1 MNGFL
6 VFVGAVIF
14 GFILL
19 AVSVALISL
28 IAIWLAVRIAAEY
41 FFVMAG
47 IIDSELPSYVSADK
61 SRVGR
66 LLRVSRHVD
75 QPRAFPHYF
84 FGQVEVDAEKVIAGF
99 EGGVRTVLEDR
110 MAAANDIL
118 YSNSSYVV
126 NIIGVSIRVGIV
138 IGVCCGLVIS
148 AAIGI
153 IHLIV
158 AVACAVIA
166 ALVAVIL
173 RGADAIIRL
182 AAGVRMVCPVC
193 VRMVRPYAIYKC
205 PSCGES
211 HRDIRSGRRGISA
224 RICRCGQRMPAL
236 LLTGADRLVALCPRC
251 MSPLPSRFGKRA
263 EILIPFIGSV
273 RAGKTQL
280 IYTLVLAL
288 NALASNSGGTAEFLG
303 ESEEE
308 IDRIGKRLSLTGSP
322 GPTIPESP
330 EALVLHLALG
340 TRRRRRYIY
349 LFDPAGELHYRD
361 RGLDELRYLGKAHT
375 LVYVADPLAA
385 PGVWD
390 RLSDK
395 QKKELAPMRSDWAEA
410 ELSYEMSSEAVR
422 RMDGKKRRMRLA
434 FVVTKNDTLSDFPT
448 LTDEESVR
456 RFAEDWM
463 DMGNVIRNAV
473 NTFDKV
479 KFFAAAATRDESGAP
494 DASIERLAEWL
505 TGVDSFWAGRR

>member
-14 GFILL
+14 GFVLL

-118 YSNSSYVV
+118 YSSSSYVV

-182 AAGVRMVCPVC
+182 AAG
-193 VRMVRPYAIYKC
+193 
-205 PSCGES
+205 
-211 HRDIRSGRRGISA
+211 
-224 RICRCGQRMPAL
+224 
-236 LLTGADRLVALCPRC
+236 
-251 MSPLPSRFGKRA
+251 
-263 EILIPFIGSV
+263 
-273 RAGKTQL
+273 
-280 IYTLVLAL
+280 
-288 NALASNSGGTAEFLG
+288 
-303 ESEEE
+303 
-308 IDRIGKRLSLTGSP
+308 
-322 GPTIPESP
+322 
-330 EALVLHLALG
+330 
-340 TRRRRRYIY
+340 
-349 LFDPAGELHYRD
+349 
-361 RGLDELRYLGKAHT
+361 
-375 LVYVADPLAA
+375 
-385 PGVWD
+385 
-390 RLSDK
+390 
-395 QKKELAPMRSDWAEA
+395 
-410 ELSYEMSSEAVR
+410 
-422 RMDGKKRRMRLA
+422 
-434 FVVTKNDTLSDFPT
+434 
-448 LTDEESVR
+448 
-456 RFAEDWM
+456 
-463 DMGNVIRNAV
+463 
-473 NTFDKV
+473 
-479 KFFAAAATRDESGAP
+479 
-494 DASIERLAEWL
+494 
-505 TGVDSFWAGRR
+505 